1 MYAKPY
7 ISDFK
12 EEFKNNK
19 EITES
24 ILTKY
29 IMNKESVLDPRP
41 IKQRLMKLEAEG
53 LIEQV
58 APKVYANVNYTH
70 EISKHEFKD
79 VKTVS
84 NNTNLKKYDFNVGY
98 M

>member
-24 ILTKY
+24 TLTKY

-41 IKQRLMKLEAEG
+41 IKQRLMKLESEG
-53 LIEQV
+53 LIKQV
-58 APKVYANVNYTH
+58 APKVYTNINYTP
-70 EISKHEFKD
+70 EIAKNEFKD
-79 VKTVS
+79 VKNVS
-84 NNTNLKKYDFNVGY
+84 NDTNLKKSDFNVGY